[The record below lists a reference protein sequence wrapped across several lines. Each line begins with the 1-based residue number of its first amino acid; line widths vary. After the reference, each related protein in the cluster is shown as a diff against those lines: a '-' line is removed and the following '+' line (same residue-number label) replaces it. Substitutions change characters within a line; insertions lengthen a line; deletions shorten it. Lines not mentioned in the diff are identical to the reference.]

1 MAIYAASRINQLRK
15 SSSAASQLCKTNKIK
30 NLHFG
35 VVRQPSKLSI
45 LSALQSAMAAL
56 DDVRNELI
64 MRRVVAVQ
72 HRQFW

>member
-1 MAIYAASRINQLRK
+1 LVWSASR
-15 SSSAASQLCKTNKIK
+15 
-30 NLHFG
+30 
-35 VVRQPSKLSI
+35 LSYFTV
-45 LSALQSAMAAL
+45 AMAAL

>member
-1 MAIYAASRINQLRK
+1 
-15 SSSAASQLCKTNKIK
+15 
-30 NLHFG
+30 LHFG
-35 VVRQPSKLSI
+35 VFRQPSKLSI
-45 LSALQSAMAAL
+45 QCFTVAMAAL